1 VELTGA
7 WSGLADAL
15 LVRAAL
21 TARAGWDRVPNAMAG
36 YALSDE
42 EIDNL
47 LRALPGLDRDPPG
60 LIHDDVRKVLEDAEA
75 AVDDALA
82 EFRSSLA
89 DHDRFAAICLNAQLD
104 LAAADVLALL
114 VAVEI
119 DTRRQRLVG
128 YLADDVTQRRLTA
141 WTLRLVS
148 GDAAVALVSPG
159 GPLRRACLLATP
171 GTAAWAAEPLAV
183 APAVLWWLAGDD
195 APDPALP
202 PGIEELDVPYATD
215 APTEPGR
222 IVVSSGPDRIR
233 RLQAAAAGLL
243 RPSLLITPKPTAPDL
258 WDTLIRWAT
267 LTGAGVVV
275 DIEGDDVLG
284 AEGRERI
291 ERAWHLPWGIVSP
304 SDLAISDLPRRPWL
318 EAAPDPTVATEDE
331 WAAAFGGAPPEEA
344 DDYRLSAEQLLQ
356 VSRAA
361 GALDGDLAA
370 AVRRLAGPVQGT
382 AMRIRPT
389 RTWDDLVLDAERK
402 QRVEEVII
410 RCRQRRRV
418 FDEWGLAPQPSTGV
432 VALFAGPSGTGKT
445 LAAEVIAAELG
456 VDVYKVD
463 LANLVSKYI
472 GETEKNLSAVFDAA
486 EASSVALFFDEADAL
501 FGKRS
506 EVSDAHDRY
515 ANIEVAYL
523 LQRLERYDGLAVMA
537 TNLLRNIDAAFLRRI
552 HVIVEFPVPEAPER
566 RLIWRRCL
574 PPRAPLA
581 KDLDLDL
588 FADRVEM
595 VGGAIRNAVATA
607 AFLAAEEGKPI
618 GPAHVTTAVQREMQK
633 LGRLFDAEEIGL
645 ICETPRA
652 PRARRSSRS
661 AGRS

>member
-1 VELTGA
+1 
-7 WSGLADAL
+7 
-15 LVRAAL
+15 
-21 TARAGWDRVPNAMAG
+21 MAG

-42 EIDNL
+42 DIDTL
-47 LRALPGLDRDPPG
+47 LRALPGLDRDLPE
-60 LIHDDVRKVLEDAEA
+60 LIHDDVRKVLEDADS
-75 AVDDALA
+75 AVDDARADFGL
-82 EFRSSLA
+82 SLG
-89 DHDRFAAICLNAQLD
+89 DHDRFAAICLNARLD
-104 LAAADVLALL
+104 AAAAEALGLL

-128 YLADDVTQRRLTA
+128 YLADDVTQRRLTP

-148 GDAAVALVSPG
+148 GDAAVTLVGPG
-159 GPLRRACLLATP
+159 GPLRQACLLATP
-171 GTAAWAAEPLAV
+171 GTGAWAAEPLAI
-183 APAVLWWLAGDD
+183 APAVLWWLAGDA

-202 PGIEELDVPYATD
+202 PGTEELQVPYAGD
-215 APTEPGR
+215 APAEPGR
-222 IVVSSGPDRIR
+222 IVVTSGPDRVR
-233 RLQAAAAGLL
+233 RLQAAAGGLL
-243 RPSLLITPKPTAPDL
+243 RRSLLITPKPTTADQ
-258 WDTLIRWAT
+258 WDTLVRSAT

-275 DIEGDDVLG
+275 DLEADEVLG
-284 AEGRERI
+284 AEARERI
-291 ERAWHLPWGIVSP
+291 ERAWHVPWGIVSP

-318 EAAPDPTVATEDE
+318 DAAPEPTVATEDE
-331 WAAAFGGAPPEEA
+331 WAAAFGGAAPNEA
-344 DDYRLSAEQLLQ
+344 DAYRLSAEQLLH

-370 AVRRLAGPVQGT
+370 SVRRLAGPVQGT

-402 QRVEEVII
+402 ERVEEVII
-410 RCRQRRRV
+410 RCRHRRRV

-445 LAAEVIAAELG
+445 LAAEVIAADLG

-537 TNLLRNIDAAFLRRI
+537 TNLLRNIDGAFLRRI

-574 PPRAPLA
+574 PPRAPLT
-581 KDLDLDL
+581 KDLDLDV

-633 LGRLFDAEEIGL
+633 AGRLFDAEEIGL
-645 ICETPRA
+645 TSRTSRT
-652 PRARRSSRS
+652 PRARRSSSSAKRS
-661 AGRS
+661 